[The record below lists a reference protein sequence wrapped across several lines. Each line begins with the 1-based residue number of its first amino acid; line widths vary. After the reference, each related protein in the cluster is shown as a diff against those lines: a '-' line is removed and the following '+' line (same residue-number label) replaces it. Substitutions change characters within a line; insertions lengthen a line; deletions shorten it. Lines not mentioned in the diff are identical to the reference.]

1 MEYYADKQKEL
12 QDFQDQKAN
21 RRKSFLFGAG
31 ALLFAGALKGFN
43 KGGPNKEDDIPALL
57 TGGEYVV
64 RKGIVDKYGLN
75 FFENLNRGRI
85 SAFNKGGYVAPVT
98 GARPTTEFQG
108 GSPSTSV
115 EGINTT
121 NNINISVNVDATG
134 NVTTETD
141 QGGSRNTDAAS
152 QEETKQMADRI
163 KGAVIGVIAEQKRPG
178 GMLYG
183 SPGSV

>member
-1 MEYYADKQKEL
+1 M
-12 QDFQDQKAN
+12 
-21 RRKSFLFGAG
+21 
-31 ALLFAGALKGFN
+31 
-43 KGGPNKEDDIPALL
+43 L

-75 FFENLNRGRI
+75 FFENLNRGKI

-108 GSPSTSV
+108 NDSGSGST
-115 EGINTT
+115 EAANTT
-121 NNINISVNVDATG
+121 NNISISVNVDNAGGVSTEATQDG
-134 NVTTETD
+134 A
-141 QGGSRNTDAAS
+141 RNTNATS
-152 QEETKQMADRI
+152 QEETKELADRI

-183 SPGSV
+183 TQGSV